1 MEQHTIADDLAAEVG
16 GACLGMRVA
25 RLHRVVARLYE
36 QALQT
41 VGLTQPQMEVLASL
55 ISAAG
60 PVRPAALA
68 AKLML
73 ERSTISRNLALM
85 QNRGWVTVT
94 ETSATRRAMSVTITD
109 AGVTAFTSAGT
120 AWRRAQADV
129 TRMLGP
135 DAAPML
141 DRWLG
146 LDAGTRAGGSDVD
159 FPRHTQQSTSRDP
172 FSQGPILRSN
182 ARKLLTAEGNC

>member
-1 MEQHTIADDLAAEVG
+1 MEQHTITIADDLAAEVS

-68 AKLML
+68 ARLML

-85 QNRGWVTVT
+85 QNRGWVAVT

-109 AGVTAFTSAGT
+109 AGIAAFTSAGT
-120 AWRRAQADV
+120 AWRRAQADAA
-129 TRMLGP
+129 RMLGP
-135 DAAPML
+135 GAAPML
-141 DRWLG
+141 DHWLDQWLG
-146 LDAGTRAGGSDVD
+146 LDAATPAGGSD
-159 FPRHTQQSTSRDP
+159 R
-172 FSQGPILRSN
+172 
-182 ARKLLTAEGNC
+182 A